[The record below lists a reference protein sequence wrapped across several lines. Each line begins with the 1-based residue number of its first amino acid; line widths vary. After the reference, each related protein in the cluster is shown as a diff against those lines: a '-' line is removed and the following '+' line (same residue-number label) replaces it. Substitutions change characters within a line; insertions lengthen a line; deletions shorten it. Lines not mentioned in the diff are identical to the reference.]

1 METPDQINIGDDV
14 AGTADPVRVDR
25 ARIERVGIGKKA
37 GRFGGS
43 AFVEVVQ
50 NENAEAVIDDLDIDH
65 FLEEGQD
72 GADDGDT
79 GVGHF
84 GQITGKNIE
93 DDQVGDVVF
102 VMVKKNPHLAETT
115 K

>member
-14 AGTADPVRVDR
+14 AGAADPVRVDR

-37 GRFGGS
+37 GRFGSS

-50 NENAEAVIDDLDIDH
+50 NENAEAVIDDFDINH

-72 GADDGDT
+72 GGADDGDA
-79 GVGHF
+79 GVGHL
-84 GQITGKNIE
+84 GR
-93 DDQVGDVVF
+93 
-102 VMVKKNPHLAETT
+102 
-115 K
+115 